1 MTLLL
6 ACLPFCNSIS
16 DVFTENPPTQWMKD
30 ICKPI
35 AVGSLRTIFVYFL
48 RRLFTFLLSLKNGP
62 IISAKGCSLPEYSIP
77 CFPIVLVDIH
87 LGCSDLRSSQDASI
101 YFCPY
106 SSCSLS
112 EGAKNFFPEKK
123 WEFYVST
130 LGGKKSKGSQ
140 SRLGGGTVW
149 KKNRT

>member
-1 MTLLL
+1 
-6 ACLPFCNSIS
+6 
-16 DVFTENPPTQWMKD
+16 MKD

-62 IISAKGCSLPEYSIP
+62 IISAKGCSSIP
-77 CFPIVLVDIH
+77 CFPIVVDIH

-106 SSCSLS
+106 SSFSLS
-112 EGAKNFFPEKK
+112 
-123 WEFYVST
+123 
-130 LGGKKSKGSQ
+130 LRGGKELLPREKVRILCLHSGWQKVQGFPISSWRWHSLKIKIELNFLPNSYIFVQ
-140 SRLGGGTVW
+140 RASPFKTLR
-149 KKNRT
+149 

>member
-1 MTLLL
+1 M
-6 ACLPFCNSIS
+6 
-16 DVFTENPPTQWMKD
+16 ED

-35 AVGSLRTIFVYFL
+35 AVGSLRTIFVYFV

-62 IISAKGCSLPEYSIP
+62 IISARGCSLPEYSIP

-106 SSCSLS
+106 SSQRGQRTSSQRKS
-112 EGAKNFFPEKK
+112 ENFMSPLWVAKSPRVPNLVLAVAQSEKK
-123 WEFYVST
+123 
-130 LGGKKSKGSQ
+130 
-140 SRLGGGTVW
+140 
-149 KKNRT
+149 